1 MIDQYSF
8 GRLTFQGK
16 TYSSDL
22 IILPQKI
29 IHPWWRQS
37 GHQLVVADIEAI
49 FSETLEVLI
58 IGTGFFGLM
67 KVAEEV
73 TARAAELNIQLVIDK
88 TGKAVKIF
96 NSFFATKKT
105 AGAFHLTC

>member
-1 MIDQYSF
+1 MIEHYTF
-8 GRLTFQGK
+8 GRLTFQGQ

-37 GHQLVVADIEAI
+37 GHKLVAADIEAVWI
-49 FSETLEVLI
+49 EQPETLV

-67 KVAEEV
+67 KVSPEV
-73 TARAAELNIQLVIDK
+73 IDRAAELNIHLVIEK
-88 TGKAVKIF
+88 TSRAVKTF
-96 NSFFATKKT
+96 NSLLGHQKL